1 MYVISFQDEAY
12 TLFFANNN
20 WYLFFRLHAI
30 LCDRLRTMYERS
42 QLIATEEEKYKQN
55 RRENIAQALRLKPKS
70 EVAVED
76 YYPTF
81 LDMLKNV
88 LDGNMD
94 SNTFEDQMREMFGIH
109 AYISFTLDKV
119 VSNAVRQLQNCVTER
134 TALECVE
141 LFHHE
146 QKKGAAG
153 GYCRSANKAFNTEM
167 QYQHKAEEI
176 LHEENC
182 FKIYIVSNVI
192 KKDITNYLKLSI

>member
-1 MYVISFQDEAY
+1 
-12 TLFFANNN
+12 
-20 WYLFFRLHAI
+20 
-30 LCDRLRTMYERS
+30 MYERA
-42 QLIATEEEKYKQN
+42 QLIAAEDEKYKQN

-153 GYCRSANKAFNTEM
+153 GLCRNAHKTFNAEI
-167 QYQHKAEEI
+167 QYQRKAEEI

-182 FKIYIVSNVI
+182 FKIYIVSLPKQQ
-192 KKDITNYLKLSI
+192 KKKMYTIHITYIYSSSH